1 MKNRLLFYIILILT
15 LTIVVVSGFIINTKP
30 ENDRV
35 NENGLIGMNRFNE
48 IKAIGKVIPRRSE
61 EIKNSPWGVQWNAR
75 YSDSSL
81 AELDTTLEKMAN
93 SGVKWTRVTSDRFY
107 TPAQEGIYDLERMDK
122 IINGLTTRK
131 INIFITINKLSKKAG
146 NSRLLKS
153 KRVSD
158 NVGESMQE
166 SELSEYLKAVATLVI
181 RYKNTVKYW
190 EIFNEPTVDQLYANT
205 VVEASKVIKQIDPE
219 AKVLGGSLARN
230 QFSKIDFLINTAGT
244 YMDVL
249 TFHPYNE
256 SPEAI
261 KHKWIVTVNGLENDG
276 YNESSML
283 FNQLLE
289 KLGKEVNRIQLWD
302 GEGGFPSSEHTG
314 SYKGRGPWGE
324 NIQAKWLLRR
334 YLINFSLNIPVMIYY
349 YLTEVY
355 SPDNEKVNAKGIM
368 ASATG
373 QPKKGY
379 LALQHITSIFD
390 EGLSATKEIQSEFEI
405 IDEGGFTGIK
415 GENTQQYLIKN
426 PPYENAKSPLPIEV
440 VTLTGT
446 NGEAVTYWLPW
457 RMQEY
462 IKPAKINVIIK
473 NVHIK
478 EPVLVDLLT
487 GVIYR
492 VNSEISGKGLLIK
505 DVPLT
510 DYPMAIIPQ
519 HLVKMKKIE
528 D

>member
-1 MKNRLLFYIILILT
+1 
-15 LTIVVVSGFIINTKP
+15 
-30 ENDRV
+30 
-35 NENGLIGMNRFNE
+35 MNRFTE

-61 EIKNSPWGVQWNAR
+61 EIKSSPWGLQWSAR
-75 YSDSSL
+75 YSDL
-81 AELDTTLEKMAN
+81 TIAELDTTLETMAN
-93 SGVKWTRVTSDRFY
+93 SGVKWTRVNGDRFY
-107 TPAQEGIYDLERMDK
+107 MPAREGFYDWERMDK
-122 IINGLTTRK
+122 IINGLTDRK
-131 INIFITINKLSKKAG
+131 INIFITINKRAKQAG

-153 KRVSD
+153 ERVSD
-158 NVGESMQE
+158 NVGESMQQ
-166 SELSEYLKAVATLVI
+166 SDLSEYLKAVEALVS
-181 RYKNTVKYW
+181 RYKSTVKYW
-190 EIFNEPTVDQLYANT
+190 EIFNEPTVDQNYANT

-230 QFSKIDFLINTAGT
+230 QFSQIEFLINKAGS

-261 KHKWIVTVNGLENDG
+261 KHKWIVSVNGLDNDG
-276 YNESSML
+276 YIESSLL
-283 FNQLLE
+283 FSQLQE

-302 GEGGFPSSEHTG
+302 GEGGYPSSEHTG

-334 YLINFSLNIPVMIYY
+334 YLINFSLDIPVMIYF

-355 SPDNEKVNAKGIM
+355 SPENEKSNAKGIL

-373 QPKKGY
+373 LPKKGY
-379 LALQHITSIFD
+379 LALQHLTSIFD
-390 EGLSATKEIQSEFEI
+390 EGLNATKEIQSEFEI

-415 GENTQQYLIKN
+415 GENSKQYLIKN
-426 PPYENAKSPLPIEV
+426 SPYKNAKSPIPIEV

-446 NGEAVTYWLPW
+446 KGEAVTYWLPW

-462 IKPAKINVIIK
+462 IRPAKINVLVNNVNIK
-473 NVHIK
+473 D
-478 EPVLVDLLT
+478 PVLVDLLS

-492 VNSEISGKGLLIK
+492 VKTEISEKGLLIK

-510 DYPMAIIPQ
+510 DYPMAIVPLN
-519 HLVKMKKIE
+519 LVKMKKIE
-528 D
+528 N